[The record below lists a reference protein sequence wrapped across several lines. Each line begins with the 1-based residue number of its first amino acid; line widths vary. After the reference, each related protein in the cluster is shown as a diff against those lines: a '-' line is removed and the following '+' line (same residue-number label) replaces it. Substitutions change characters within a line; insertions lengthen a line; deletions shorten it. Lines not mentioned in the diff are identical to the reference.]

1 MDKSIKITC
10 PNCSTEFLHLNSL
23 AKQKIIDTVRCGAC
37 YSVFKIPSSTPKNAT
52 IVQKTQNPIK
62 IEKKISLKTDKK
74 SKREI
79 TEKNDKIKKNDK
91 IGKPDKSKKETNFSV
106 STNAKKSLKNNTS
119 QYSTKYKNT
128 QPAVLRLKQFSS
140 RSKKKTPYSLMLIC
154 ILLLTASGYGAYQ
167 FLIRNNQNVLNFIQ
181 KHNCLTGNCAKKTSK
196 NYIKSLNVNI
206 EKIENKPH
214 VLWVRAIII
223 NTADTPKPYPNI
235 QLSFSDISGKT
246 VKKLIINPDDYLNTQ
261 LILPDQEPL
270 MTPHQ
275 EVQLGFSIPDPKIA
289 PLNYSLSLSY

>member
-1 MDKSIKITC
+1 MDKSIKIKC

-23 AKQKIIDTVRCGAC
+23 GKQKVINTVRCGAC
-37 YSVFKIPSSTPKNAT
+37 FTVFEIPSTTPKT
-52 IVQKTQNPIK
+52 TTPVQKPQNPK
-62 IEKKISLKTDKK
+62 KTEKKISLKTDEK
-74 SKREI
+74 SE
-79 TEKNDKIKKNDK
+79 TETTGKTDK
-91 IGKPDKSKKETNFSV
+91 IGKPDKSKKAKKFTV
-106 STNAKKSLKNNTS
+106 STKTKKSLKNNTS
-119 QYSTKYKNT
+119 PLSKKYKNK

-154 ILLLTASGYGAYQ
+154 LLLLTASGYGAYQ
-167 FLIRNNQNVLNFIQ
+167 FLLTNNQTILNFIQ
-181 KHNCLTGNCAKKTSK
+181 KHNCLTGNCAEKTSK
-196 NYIKSLNVNI
+196 DYIKSLNVNI
-206 EKIENKPH
+206 EKLENKPQ

-223 NTADTPKPYPNI
+223 NTSDTPKPYPSI

-246 VKKLIINPDDYLNTQ
+246 VKKLVIKPDDYLNAQ

-289 PLNYSLSLSY
+289 PLNYSLSLTY